1 MDGTPLR
8 GAAPMFMIANEAVG
22 GSWPGSPDAS
32 TQFPAQ
38 MKIDYIRAYA
48 YSAPAGSTAP
58 QPVTVGSGSDSL
70 VVTVNEDAYQGDAQ
84 FTVSV
89 DGVQVGGTQ
98 TTTALHA
105 SGQTQAF
112 TFKGNWG
119 TGQHAVAVNFLYD
132 AYGGSAALDRNL
144 YVTAMSYDGTN
155 YPTNTAALTGAGPVS
170 FTVGSATAT
179 TPQPVTVGSGSDSL
193 VVTVNED
200 AYQGDAQFTV
210 SVDGVQVGGTQ
221 TTTASHASGQT
232 QAFTFKGNWGA
243 GQHAVVV
250 NFLYDAYGGSAALD
264 RNLYVTAMSYD
275 GTNYPSNT
283 ASLLASGPVSFI
295 VGSATATTPQPI
307 TVGSGSDSLVVTV
320 NEDAYQGDAQFT
332 VSVDGAQVGGTQ
344 TTTASRASGQTQ
356 AFTFKGN
363 WGTGQHTVVVNFL
376 YDAWGGSAALDR
388 NLYVTAMSY
397 DGTNYPANTA
407 ALMAAGP
414 ATFTVGSAGTNTL
427 TVTTG
432 QTVTVPN
439 GTYTVYMTGTSE
451 TVTAGTSGADTFVFN
466 NTSPAVATIRGFK
479 LGTDKV
485 TTTTG
490 LHDFA
495 NTSGGVDMRF
505 DDGTHVTLA
514 GVTNAT
520 AVVVMTSTINTMTV
534 SSGQNVT
541 TQPGFTDTVNIVGSG
556 NATVNVNGNDT
567 INCNTGTDTIRVS
580 AGNVTVNGNT
590 GTISFVG
597 GGSGTATF
605 NLKGGTTTATL
616 GSGGATVNVAGKD
629 TFTCGRGVETF
640 NFTNDASIDTAV
652 INSFA
657 VGTDHLHLN
666 GYGSGTTA
674 GASIT
679 NTTGGVSIRLTDGSS
694 IRLNGIATNTTLS
707 QIFN

>member
-1 MDGTPLR
+1 MPN
-8 GAAPMFMIANEAVG
+8 GA
-22 GSWPGSPDAS
+22 
-32 TQFPAQ
+32 
-38 MKIDYIRAYA
+38 Y
-48 YSAPAGSTAP
+48 
-58 QPVTVGSGSDSL
+58 
-70 VVTVNEDAYQGDAQ
+70 
-84 FTVSV
+84 
-89 DGVQVGGTQ
+89 
-98 TTTALHA
+98 
-105 SGQTQAF
+105 
-112 TFKGNWG
+112 
-119 TGQHAVAVNFLYD
+119 
-132 AYGGSAALDRNL
+132 
-144 YVTAMSYDGTN
+144 
-155 YPTNTAALTGAGPVS
+155 
-170 FTVGSATAT
+170 
-179 TPQPVTVGSGSDSL
+179 
-193 VVTVNED
+193 
-200 AYQGDAQFTV
+200 
-210 SVDGVQVGGTQ
+210 
-221 TTTASHASGQT
+221 
-232 QAFTFKGNWGA
+232 
-243 GQHAVVV
+243 
-250 NFLYDAYGGSAALD
+250 
-264 RNLYVTAMSYD
+264 
-275 GTNYPSNT
+275 
-283 ASLLASGPVSFI
+283 
-295 VGSATATTPQPI
+295 
-307 TVGSGSDSLVVTV
+307 
-320 NEDAYQGDAQFT
+320 
-332 VSVDGAQVGGTQ
+332 
-344 TTTASRASGQTQ
+344 
-356 AFTFKGN
+356 
-363 WGTGQHTVVVNFL
+363 
-376 YDAWGGSAALDR
+376 
-388 NLYVTAMSY
+388 
-397 DGTNYPANTA
+397 
-407 ALMAAGP
+407 
-414 ATFTVGSAGTNTL
+414 
-427 TVTTG
+427 TVT
-432 QTVTVPN
+432 
-439 GTYTVYMTGTSE
+439 MAGTSE

-666 GYGSGTTA
+666 GYGSGTTT